1 MKLLLD
7 SHVILWWLARPR
19 ALKKDA
25 LDTLELSENAL
36 FVSAATWWELG
47 IKRALQRIQFD
58 TDAVARFLDEAK
70 ATRLAVTF
78 SHAETAATLP
88 PHHSDPFDRML
99 AAQALAEGLVL
110 MTRDRAFDAY
120 RIPIFP
126 A

>member
-7 SHVILWWLARPR
+7 SHVILWWLAKPG

-25 LDTLELSENAL
+25 LEKLELSENEL
-36 FVSAATWWELG
+36 FVSAASWWELG
-47 IKRALQRIQFD
+47 IKRALQRLQFD
-58 TDAVARFLDEAK
+58 IDALAGFLDRAN
-70 ATRLAVTF
+70 ATRLSVTF
-78 SHAETAATLP
+78 AHAQAAATLP

-99 AAQALAEGLVL
+99 AAQTLEEGLVL
-110 MTRDRAFDAY
+110 MTRDQAFGPY